1 MAIGQKGWPG
11 HYLSAYGIAQKRGF
25 RGTEQE
31 WLQSLHGADVEMQTE
46 DGLLQWKKDN
56 DADWKTL
63 ASFSDFTDGAVSRA
77 EAAAREV
84 MGEAVKNANEKAARA
99 ETAAGRADA
108 SAGKADAATDRAN
121 TAKAGADNAAQ
132 NAGEKAGEAR
142 QSATAANAAATA
154 ANDAAA
160 AANGAAGTANSAAET
175 ARAQGD
181 YAEAQGD
188 VAKELTDKLKETDI
202 GGMAAD
208 ILALQ
213 SGKVDKTAMKTAL
226 AAKADQSTVTGVLAG
241 KVDKAEGKGLSS
253 NDYTAQEKEK
263 LAAAGPGRRTCRF
276 VVGTST
282 AGWTENDCDYLCDGV
297 DDQVEINAA
306 LQALPEGGGEVK
318 ILDGTYSISA
328 QVVVSK
334 NQVTLS
340 GNGSATMLVR
350 AWQSTNSEGVIVVW
364 ASYCTVKNIF
374 VDGVKNRLDSPNTCL
389 LIRGSHN
396 VVNHCGCIDNYQGCY
411 LDGCH
416 MTSITDND
424 FSGIT
429 ENSIMIRSCA
439 DSLVKDNRCYS
450 DSDRNGLGIY
460 TTSGA
465 GHIISENTCVGF
477 QIAILLSG
485 RNSETA
491 MGNYCSN
498 NDQCI
503 MVSGTG
509 KSLIG
514 NICSSSSEGISC
526 SGKNHNINN
535 NVCLNDDCGISLSN
549 CKNSV
554 ISGNTIVKG
563 NGTSSDYDEME
574 YTIQLYS
581 ELNSNNL
588 ISSNIIAGKN
598 YVCEGGTGNEF
609 INNKFE

>member
-46 DGLLQWKKDN
+46 DGLLQWKKEN

-132 NAGEKAGEAR
+132 NAGERAGEAR
-142 QSATAANAAATA
+142 QSATAANSAATA

-188 VAKELTDKLKETDI
+188 VAKELTEKLKETDI

-213 SGKVDKTAMKTAL
+213 SGKVDKAS
-226 AAKADQSTVTGVLAG
+226 AAK
-241 KVDKAEGKGLSS
+241 
-253 NDYTAQEKEK
+253 
-263 LAAAGPGRRTCRF
+263 RTCRF

-306 LQALPEGGGEVK
+306 IQALPVTGGEVR
-318 ILDGTYSISA
+318 ILDGTYNILAAINITKSR
-328 QVVVSK
+328 VSVIGNRGTILK
-334 NQVTLS
+334 RDWGSLS
-340 GNGSATMLVR
+340 SGG
-350 AWQSTNSEGVIVVW
+350 
-364 ASYCTVKNIF
+364 
-374 VDGVKNRLDSPNTCL
+374 
-389 LIRGSHN
+389 LIRINSTFANLSHLEIDCGN
-396 VVNHCGCIDNYQGCY
+396 NTSYEFQNNIGIDINSTFATITHCYITYADIGIKNARNYVKIAENTVRYCREHGIFIYGGRAGILEGNLCCHNEGDGICSQGKDWTICNNQCY
-411 LDGCH
+411 LNED
-416 MTSITDND
+416 T
-424 FSGIT
+424 GIKSSDT
-429 ENSIMIRSCA
+429 QSVIIGNSC
-439 DSLVKDNRCYS
+439 C
-450 DSDRNGLGIY
+450 
-460 TTSGA
+460 
-465 GHIISENTCVGF
+465 ENTIGIRLYGA
-477 QIAILLSG
+477 QQ
-485 RNSETA
+485 
-491 MGNYCSN
+491 CS
-498 NDQCI
+498 
-503 MVSGTG
+503 V
-509 KSLIG
+509 LG
-514 NICSSSSEGISC
+514 NICTLGDGLPDDYPSGFDTLVINGEEGYDS
-526 SGKNHNINN
+526 NH
-535 NVCLNDDCGISLSN
+535 
-549 CKNSV
+549 
-554 ISGNTIVKG
+554 
-563 NGTSSDYDEME
+563 
-574 YTIQLYS
+574 
-581 ELNSNNL
+581 NL
-588 ISSNIIAGKN
+588 ISNNMIMGKN
-598 YVCEGGTGNEF
+598 YICEGGTGNEF

>member
-1 MAIGQKGWPG
+1 MKNEMSGANDHRELKKGGMGMAIGQKGWPG

-46 DGLLQWKKDN
+46 DGLLQWKKEN

-99 ETAAGRADA
+99 ETAAGSADA

-132 NAGEKAGEAR
+132 NAGERAGEAR
-142 QSATAANAAATA
+142 QSATAANSAATA

-213 SGKVDKTAMKTAL
+213 SGKVDKAS
-226 AAKADQSTVTGVLAG
+226 AAK
-241 KVDKAEGKGLSS
+241 
-253 NDYTAQEKEK
+253 
-263 LAAAGPGRRTCRF
+263 RTCRF

-318 ILDGTYSISA
+318 ILDGTYCVSA
-328 QVVVSK
+328 PILM
-334 NQVTLS
+334 NRDNMTLR
-340 GNGSATMLVR
+340 GNYPATVLQRCWNSSLQEGLIHIMSYGCSVR
-350 AWQSTNSEGVIVVW
+350 ELTI
-364 ASYCTVKNIF
+364 
-374 VDGVKNRLDSPNTCL
+374 DGNA
-389 LIRGSHN
+389 
-396 VVNHCGCIDNYQGCY
+396 DNYSEVNNFCIYVGQARNV
-411 LDGCH
+411 
-416 MTSITDND
+416 I
-424 FSGIT
+424 
-429 ENSIMIRSCA
+429 A
-439 DSLVKDNRCYS
+439 DNRCS
-450 DSDRNGLGIY
+450 NCRNGI
-460 TTSGA
+460 
-465 GHIISENTCVGF
+465 
-477 QIAILLSG
+477 ILLSAK
-485 RNSETA
+485 NSIVKNNICSGGLYGIYMKSCENNTLE
-491 MGNYCSN
+491 GNEILVNEAIGICLNSSDN
-498 NDQCI
+498 NRLIGNSCDRGNIGINLSTSSYNTLSANTCTEGEAGIYLRQTEHCN
-503 MVSGTG
+503 M
-509 KSLIG
+509 IG
-514 NICSSSSEGISC
+514 NICTNNLSESISLNKC
-526 SGKNHNINN
+526 KNLAATGNIT
-535 NVCLNDDCGISLSN
+535 DDCYWGFSINELKDSTVTGNACCNNDYGIQMSASQN
-549 CKNSV
+549 NIIGENICHR
-554 ISGNTIVKG
+554 
-563 NGTSSDYDEME
+563 GTGLSSDYNVNQF
-574 YTIQLYS
+574 TIYFTGT
-581 ELNSNNL
+581 ENNNNL
-588 ISSNIIAGKN
+588 ISNNMIMGKN

-609 INNKFE
+609 VNNKFE